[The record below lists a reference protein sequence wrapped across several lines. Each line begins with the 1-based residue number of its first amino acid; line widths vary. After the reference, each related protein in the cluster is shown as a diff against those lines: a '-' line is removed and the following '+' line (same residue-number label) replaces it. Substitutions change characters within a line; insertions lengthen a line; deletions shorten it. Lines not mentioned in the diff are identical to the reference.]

1 MNVTG
6 HTRMGGGAV
15 KPGKK
20 GTQGETGEQGRTGEQ
35 GKPGKTGKSGPSIR
49 DVAAAAD
56 VSYQTV
62 SRVINGHPSVKGS
75 TRERV
80 LAAID
85 ELGFRRSA
93 TALALAS
100 GRSRSVTVLTANT
113 THYGYAAILQ
123 GIEEEARRSAYSLG
137 IAVLESADES
147 AVRAVVQRA
156 ADTGG
161 GLVVIAYDPAGV
173 GALRAVPAGL
183 PVVGVV
189 ETPATPPGGDR
200 PWVWTDDR
208 AAAHEATRHL
218 LALGHETVHYVAI
231 PSSTRRT
238 APRTAGWR
246 AALRE
251 AGASAPRVIQGGWG
265 PAGGYAA
272 GRRLAGDPAVTAI
285 LCGND
290 DLALGVIRALHEAGR
305 AVPGE
310 VSVAGFDDAPG
321 SAYLTPSLTSVRLDF
336 AGLGRAAF
344 GLLHD
349 VVEQSARVAPHP
361 VSVPELIV
369 RESSGPPPAREDA
382 RRSR

>member
-6 HTRMGGGAV
+6 HTR
-15 KPGKK
+15 
-20 GTQGETGEQGRTGEQ
+20 
-35 GKPGKTGKSGPSIR
+35 KTASIR
-49 DVAAAAD
+49 DVAAAAN

-62 SRVINGHPSVKGS
+62 SRVINGHPSVKPS

-80 LAAID
+80 LAAIE

-93 TALALAS
+93 TAHALAS

-113 THYGYAAILQ
+113 THYGYAALLQ
-123 GIEEEARRSAYSLG
+123 GIEEAARGASYAVG
-137 IAVLESADES
+137 IGVLESAEES
-147 AVRAVVQRA
+147 AVRAQVQRA
-156 ADTGG
+156 ADAGG
-161 GLVVIAYDPAGV
+161 GLIVIAYDPAGV
-173 GALRAVPAGL
+173 RALQSVPAGL

-189 ETPATPPGGDR
+189 ETPASPPGGDR

-208 AAAHEATRHL
+208 VAAFEATRHL
-218 LALGHETVHYVAI
+218 LLLGHETVHYVAI

-251 AGASAPRVIQGGWG
+251 AGAPEPPPIQGSWG
-265 PAGGYAA
+265 PAGGHAA
-272 GRRLAGDPAVTAI
+272 GRRLAADPSVTAI

-305 AVPGE
+305 AIPGE
-310 VSVAGFDDAPG
+310 VSVAGFDDAPH

-336 AGLGRAAF
+336 TGLGRAAF
-344 GLLHD
+344 GLLHG
-349 VVEQSARVAPHP
+349 VVEESAQVAPHP
-361 VSVPELIV
+361 VSVPELVV
-369 RESSGPPPAREDA
+369 RESSGPPPAA
-382 RRSR
+382 

>member
-6 HTRMGGGAV
+6 HTR
-15 KPGKK
+15 
-20 GTQGETGEQGRTGEQ
+20 
-35 GKPGKTGKSGPSIR
+35 KTASIR

-62 SRVINGHPSVKGS
+62 SRVINGHPSVKAS

-80 LAAID
+80 LVAIE

-93 TALALAS
+93 TAHALAS
-100 GRSRSVTVLTANT
+100 GRARSVTVLTANT

-123 GIEEEARRSAYSLG
+123 GIEEAARGASYAMG
-137 IAVLESADES
+137 IGVLESADEA
-147 AVRAVVQRA
+147 AVRAEVRRA
-156 ADTGG
+156 ADAGG

-173 GALRAVPAGL
+173 EALRAVPAEL

-189 ETPATPPGGDR
+189 ETPSSPPDVDR

-208 AAAHEATRHL
+208 VAAFDATRHL
-218 LALGHETVHYVAI
+218 LHLGHETVHYVAI
-231 PSSTRRT
+231 PSSTGGT

-246 AALRE
+246 AALDE
-251 AGASAPRVIQGGWG
+251 AGAAQPPCIQGGWG
-265 PAGGYAA
+265 PAGGYDA

-344 GLLHD
+344 GLLHG
-349 VVEQSARVAPHP
+349 VVEESAPVAPHP
-361 VSVPELIV
+361 VSVPELVV
-369 RESSGPPPAREDA
+369 RESSGPPPAPTDPR
-382 RRSR
+382 

>member
-6 HTRMGGGAV
+6 HTS
-15 KPGKK
+15 
-20 GTQGETGEQGRTGEQ
+20 RTA
-35 GKPGKTGKSGPSIR
+35 SIR
-49 DVAAAAD
+49 DVAAAAN

-62 SRVINGHPSVKGS
+62 SRVINGHASVKPE

-93 TALALAS
+93 TAHALAS
-100 GRSRSVTVLTANT
+100 GRVRSVTVLTADT
-113 THYGYAAILQ
+113 TNHGYAKILQ
-123 GIEEEARRSAYSLG
+123 GVEEAGRAASYAVG
-137 IAVLESADES
+137 ISVLESADDT
-147 AVRAVVQRA
+147 AVRAEVRRA

-161 GLVVIAYDPAGV
+161 GLIVIAYDPPGV
-173 GALRAVPAGL
+173 RALETVPDGI
-183 PVVGVV
+183 PFVGVV
-189 ETPATPPGGDR
+189 ETPARPPGDSS

-208 AAAHEATRHL
+208 LAAHEATRHL
-218 LALGHETVHYVAI
+218 LSLGHRTVHYVAI

-251 AGASAPRVIQGGWG
+251 AEAPEPRPVQADWG
-265 PAGGYAA
+265 PAGGHAA
-272 GRRLAGDPAVTAI
+272 GVRLAADPAVTAI

-290 DLALGVIRALHEAGR
+290 DLAVGVIRALHEAGR

-310 VSVAGFDDAPG
+310 VSVAGFDDAPH

-336 AGLGRAAF
+336 TGLGRAAF
-344 GLLHD
+344 ELLHG
-349 VVEQSARVAPHP
+349 VVEESAPVAPRP
-361 VSVPELIV
+361 VSVPELVV
-369 RESSGPPPAREDA
+369 RESSGPAPAA
-382 RRSR
+382 Q

>member
-6 HTRMGGGAV
+6 HTR
-15 KPGKK
+15 KLS
-20 GTQGETGEQGRTGEQ
+20 GTA
-35 GKPGKTGKSGPSIR
+35 PSIR
-49 DVAAAAD
+49 DVAAAAE

-62 SRVINGHPSVKGS
+62 SRVINGHPSVKPS

-80 LAAID
+80 LAAIE

-93 TALALAS
+93 TAHALAS

-123 GIEEEARRSAYSLG
+123 GIEEEARRAAYSLG

-147 AVRAVVQRA
+147 AVRAVVRRA

-173 GALRAVPAGL
+173 AALRAVPAGL

-189 ETPATPPGGDR
+189 ETPASPPGGDR

-208 AAAHEATRHL
+208 VAAEEATRHL
-218 LALGHETVHYVAI
+218 LSLGHETVHYVAI

-251 AGASAPRVIQGGWG
+251 AGAPEPRPLQGGWG
-265 PAGGYAA
+265 PAGGHAA

-290 DLALGVIRALHEAGR
+290 DLALGVLRALREAGR
-305 AVPGE
+305 DIPGE
-310 VSVAGFDDAPG
+310 VSVAGFDDAPS
-321 SAYLTPSLTSVRLDF
+321 SAYLTPSLTTVRLDF

-349 VVEQSARVAPHP
+349 VVEESARVAPHP

-369 RESSGPPPAREDA
+369 RESSGPPSARPAR
-382 RRSR
+382 R